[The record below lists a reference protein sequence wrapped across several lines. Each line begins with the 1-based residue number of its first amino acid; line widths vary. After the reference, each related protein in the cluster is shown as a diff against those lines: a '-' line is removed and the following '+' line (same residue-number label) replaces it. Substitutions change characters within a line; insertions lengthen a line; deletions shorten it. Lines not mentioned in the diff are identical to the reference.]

1 MAQIRLSRVSN
12 KEESQSFVLEV
23 IHFLSTIDD
32 NYYAPTWKNLWK
44 TALTLQLTFYDERH
58 FVFRWRLIWC
68 LEEDR
73 CFKLTNPAYQEGEAN
88 YFMIIVW
95 KLTLLLRLA
104 SLVWKSEEQRME
116 LVSLHKTPIRWG
128 LILNFVAFSSF
139 IGCTLMAP
147 GTGVQLQRTLLW
159 SVWRWWR
166 EILSS

>member
-1 MAQIRLSRVSN
+1 MAKIKLSRVSN

-23 IHFLSTIDD
+23 IHFPSTIMH
-32 NYYAPTWKNLWK
+32 PPENLWK
-44 TALTLQLTFYDERH
+44 AALTLQLTFYDERH

-88 YFMIIVW
+88 YFIIVL
-95 KLTLLLRLA
+95 KLSLLLRLA
-104 SLVWKSEEQRME
+104 SLVWRSEEQRME

-128 LILNFVAFSSF
+128 LILNVVTFSSF
-139 IGCTLMAP
+139 IGCALTAP

-166 EILSS
+166 ETLSS